1 VTDVRTNQVGA
12 SVGVDYPVEITRDA
26 DGFFIRIPDLPGC
39 ESNAD
44 TIDEALESIEEAKA
58 AWIEAALAAGKPV
71 PSPRTDDDYSGKFV
85 VRVGRSLHRD
95 LVRIALIEGM
105 SLNALVSTLL
115 AREIGRY
122 AAAAPRRRD
131 ADASTPRSATPVTAR
146 VAPGP

>member
-1 VTDVRTNQVGA
+1 VGTF
-12 SVGVDYPVEITRDA
+12 VDVDYPVEITRDG

-44 TIDEALESIEEAKA
+44 TIDEALESIEEAKE
-58 AWIEAALAAGKPV
+58 AWIEAALATGKPV

-105 SLNALVSTLL
+105 SLNALVSTVL
-115 AREIGRY
+115 ARETGRY
-122 AAAAPRRRD
+122 AAPLRRRE
-131 ADASTPRSATPVTAR
+131 ADASPPRTATPVRAR
-146 VAPGP
+146 AAPGS